1 MPDSVNPGRLTY
13 RYEQAERACNRPIA
27 VEITF
32 AAPDAAPDES
42 PRLPLN
48 VGLSID
54 RSGSMAGE
62 KLAAARKAA
71 LGLLEALNDGERLAA
86 VAFDTNVMDVSE
98 SRRLDDGARAS
109 IRQRIESLTTGG
121 RTALFDGF
129 ARAAE
134 LAARGGCPGETD
146 SWVIVLSDGMGNE
159 GLTDPAPMRRH
170 AGALAE
176 RGIRTISI
184 GIGDEYQAD
193 QLTALAEG
201 GSGEFHHASRPG
213 EIVEIVLGELRA
225 LRSIGARDLRVHVDP
240 RGSSPHWLLIGGD
253 ARRHNGRVEARFDRV
268 STGRVAR
275 AVVLLWPG
283 AGENGMALDATW
295 LDRAQEHRNVRLD
308 LSPNGASVERDK
320 QLAARAAR
328 LWHAHIIAR
337 SLELNE
343 RGAYEEAEAWLR
355 RSRREFRAYVEGLPE
370 GLEMLHTLDRVEERV
385 GGEWTS
391 LGRRETFV
399 MAQKLMRSKEDLR
412 EHAPMGYSGALD
424 MDDDDSQAQLFP
436 RPE

>member
-1 MPDSVNPGRLTY
+1 MPDSINPGRLTF
-13 RYEQAERACNRPIA
+13 RYEQAEQAYDRPIA

-32 AAPDAAPDES
+32 TAPEAAPDES

-62 KLAAARKAA
+62 KLAAARRAA
-71 LGLLEALNDGERLAA
+71 VGLLEALNDGERLAA
-86 VAFDTNVMDVSE
+86 AAFDTNVMDVTD
-98 SRRLDDGARAS
+98 SRRLNDDARAT
-109 IRQRIESLTTGG
+109 IRRQIESLTAGSS
-121 RTALFDGF
+121 TALFDGF

-134 LAARGGCPGETD
+134 LVARGGRAGETD
-146 SWVIVLSDGMGNE
+146 SWVIVLSDGMGNH
-159 GLTDPAPMRRH
+159 GLTDPAAMRKH

-184 GIGDEYQAD
+184 GIGAEYQAD

-225 LRSIGARDLRVHVDP
+225 LRAIGARDLRIHVDP

-268 STGRVAR
+268 STGRDAR

-283 AGENGMALDATW
+283 AGENGVSVDATW
-295 LDRAQEHRNVRLD
+295 VDREQEHRNVRLD
-308 LSPNGASVERDK
+308 ASPDGAPSSRDVA
-320 QLAARAAR
+320 LATRAAR
-328 LWHAHIIAR
+328 LWHAHIITR

-343 RGAYEEAEAWLR
+343 RHRFGEAEAWLQR
-355 RSRREFRAYVEGLPE
+355 ARLEFSAYVEGLPE
-370 GLEMLHTLDRVEERV
+370 ASELLETLDRIGEQVGSEWVTLGRQETFQIAQKVMRAKPDLRV
-385 GGEWTS
+385 GAPPS
-391 LGRRETFV
+391 Y
-399 MAQKLMRSKEDLR
+399 
-412 EHAPMGYSGALD
+412 HAALD
-424 MDDDDSQAQLFP
+424 IDKK
-436 RPE
+436 